1 MLKLNFFIYI
11 RKNLIVI
18 YENRKDKIIEIIFNL
33 IKYKSL
39 IIIKFLKPKNE
50 TAPKIGI
57 DSKKEILAASILLK
71 FSNLAAV
78 IAMPDLLTPES
89 KLKFERIL

>member
-78 IAMPDLLTPES
+78 IAMPDLLTPGI
-89 KLKFERIL
+89 KAKI